1 MKYSEMITAKQNKL
15 YTFQLTAFSL
25 SLSLSLSPGGCLQPA
40 TTARVSEAGELL
52 LCAAGDWL
60 DAGQVVSYNGAEEQG
75 P

>member
-15 YTFQLTAFSL
+15 YTFQLTAF
-25 SLSLSLSPGGCLQPA
+25 SLSLSPGGCLQPA

-52 LCAAGDWL
+52 LCAAGDWP